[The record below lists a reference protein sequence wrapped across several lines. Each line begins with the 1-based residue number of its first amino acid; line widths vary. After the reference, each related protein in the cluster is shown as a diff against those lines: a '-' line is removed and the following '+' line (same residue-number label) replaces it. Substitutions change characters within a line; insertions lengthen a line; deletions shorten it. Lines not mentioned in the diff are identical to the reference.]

1 MKSRIVLFALF
12 ISIILL
18 TIPSISS
25 LELSLV
31 DNLNQKN
38 EIFKKDILEL
48 FGKLSKDPAPKWFT
62 LLFILIMFWALFV
75 GWQSY
80 SSTTI
85 TVGKTPVI
93 ATGAPVQYQQPVN
106 TNVIRRT
113 TQEEYH
119 PDSIT
124 PDVSYEYPRSLGRRG

>member
-12 ISIILL
+12 NSIILL

-62 LLFILIMFWALFV
+62 LLFIFIMFSLSIRIEILTPLALTPSGEYWGQYEVNSYFFFV
-75 GWQSY
+75 ILLTLVYRFAFWY
-80 SSTTI
+80 NLFDKI
-85 TVGKTPVI
+85 LEKNNWERP
-93 ATGAPVQYQQPVN
+93 
-106 TNVIRRT
+106 
-113 TQEEYH
+113 
-119 PDSIT
+119 
-124 PDVSYEYPRSLGRRG
+124 